1 MRGALIGSGVEL
13 KERDF
18 FKDAFTE
25 AELRE
30 LLGDTPAY
38 EIFSWRRISH
48 MPAYEIFSWRSPS
61 VKKMGLDKDS
71 LGEDDLIRLML
82 EEPRLVR
89 RPLVRKGARLVVGT
103 DKRAMAELFP
113 GVS

>member
-1 MRGALIGSGVEL
+1 MRGALTGSGVEL

-30 LLGDTPAY
+30 LLGDTPA
-38 EIFSWRRISH
+38 S
-48 MPAYEIFSWRSPS
+48 EIFSWRSPS

>member
-1 MRGALIGSGVEL
+1 MRGALTGSGVEL

-18 FKDAFTE
+18 FKDVFTD

-30 LLGDTPAY
+30 LLGDTPA
-38 EIFSWRRISH
+38 S
-48 MPAYEIFSWRSPS
+48 EIFSWRSPS

-89 RPLVRKGARLVVGT
+89 RPLIRKGAVLVVGT

-113 GVS
+113 GAS

>member
-1 MRGALIGSGVEL
+1 MRGALTGSGVEL

-30 LLGDTPAY
+30 LLGDTPA
-38 EIFSWRRISH
+38 S
-48 MPAYEIFSWRSPS
+48 EIFSWRSPS

-71 LGEDDLIRLML
+71 LSEDDLVRLMI

-89 RPLVRKGARLVVGT
+89 RPLIRVGDKLVVGT
-103 DKRAMAELFP
+103 DKRAMAEAFP

>member
-1 MRGALIGSGVEL
+1 MRGALAGSGVQL

-18 FKDAFTE
+18 FKEAFTE
-25 AELRE
+25 AELRG
-30 LLGDTPAY
+30 LLGDTPA
-38 EIFSWRRISH
+38 S
-48 MPAYEIFSWRSPS
+48 EIFSWRSPS

-71 LGEDDLIRLML
+71 LSEDDLVRLMI

-89 RPLVRKGARLVVGT
+89 RPLVRAGGKLVVGT
-103 DKRAMAELFP
+103 DKRAMAEAFP

>member
-1 MRGALIGSGVEL
+1 MRGALTGSGVEL

-18 FKDAFTE
+18 FKDVFTE

-30 LLGDTPAY
+30 LLGDT
-38 EIFSWRRISH
+38 
-48 MPAYEIFSWRSPS
+48 PAYEIFSWRSPS

>member
-1 MRGALIGSGVEL
+1 MRGALTESGVEL

-25 AELRE
+25 AEFRE
-30 LLGDTPAY
+30 LLGDTPA
-38 EIFSWRRISH
+38 
-48 MPAYEIFSWRSPS
+48 AEIFSWRSPS

-89 RPLVRKGARLVVGT
+89 RPLIRKGARLVVGT

-113 GVS
+113 GAS

>member
-13 KERDF
+13 MERDF

-30 LLGDTPAY
+30 LLGDTPA
-38 EIFSWRRISH
+38 S
-48 MPAYEIFSWRSPS
+48 EIFSWRSPS

>member
-1 MRGALIGSGVEL
+1 M

-18 FKDAFTE
+18 FKDAFSE
-25 AELRE
+25 PELRA
-30 LLGDTPAY
+30 LLGDTPA
-38 EIFSWRRISH
+38 S
-48 MPAYEIFSWRSPS
+48 EIFSWRSPS

-89 RPLVRKGARLVVGT
+89 RPRIRKGARLVVGT

-113 GVS
+113 GAS

>member
-1 MRGALIGSGVEL
+1 MRGALIGSGIEL

-18 FKDAFTE
+18 FKEAFTE
-25 AELRE
+25 AELRG
-30 LLGDTPAY
+30 LLGDTPA
-38 EIFSWRRISH
+38 S
-48 MPAYEIFSWRSPS
+48 EIFSWRSPS

-71 LGEDDLIRLML
+71 LNEDDLVRLMI

-89 RPLVRKGARLVVGT
+89 RPLIRVGDKLVVGT
-103 DKRAMAELFP
+103 DKRAMAEAFP

>member
-30 LLGDTPAY
+30 LLGDTPA
-38 EIFSWRRISH
+38 S
-48 MPAYEIFSWRSPS
+48 EIFSWRSPS